1 MKKILL
7 TSVLTLTICAG
18 CDWSAV
24 ESGAK
29 KAESMGQKAG
39 EVVAQVEQVFPAA
52 TGATTLVLGLTNI
65 AAAVA
70 AFAARR
76 KAQKIA
82 AAASAAAD
90 AVGKGGGT
98 ALVNAA
104 SVLGVASDIAKAY
117 AGIKATNVSSK

>member
-1 MKKILL
+1 MRKHLL
-7 TSVLTLTICAG
+7 IATLVLCAAG

-29 KAESMGQKAG
+29 KAEDIGTKAG

-82 AAASAAAD
+82 AAASAAAESTP
-90 AVGKGGGT
+90 GGGA

-104 SVLGVASDIAKAY
+104 SVVGVAADIAKAY
-117 AGIKATNVSSK
+117 AGIKATTVSAK